1 MNRRTMLTG
10 ALLALSF
17 GGSCVASFAGEPEKL
32 WVKEFPVY
40 ANAVELCSDCV
51 MAGPGK
57 GGITFTKYTSSDAP
71 DKVLQFYRNRY
82 KTAGDSFKDS
92 TGNKS
97 LSVDAVGGK
106 NQPSCTKEKKPPAAA
121 KSVIVVSVKTPGPK
135 TK

>member
-1 MNRRTMLTG
+1 MNKRTMLTG
-10 ALLALSF
+10 ALLALGF
-17 GGSCVASFAGEPEKL
+17 GGTCAVSFASEPETL
-32 WVKEFPVY
+32 WVKEFPAY
-40 ANAVELCSDCV
+40 ANAVQLCSDCV

-71 DKVLQFYRNRY
+71 EKVLQFYRNRY
-82 KTAGDSFKDS
+82 KTAGDSFKDR

-121 KSVIVVSVKTPGPK
+121 KSVIVVSVKTPGAK